1 MFKKDNN
8 QKSTLQ
14 STNYSG
20 NDVLSLFLGIILLGT
35 GLFILSKKVVVS
47 SGWYI
52 WRFGNFDLSSGTVTI
67 PLIIGIIWYFFNNK
81 SIVAKVIITLS
92 IIFIV
97 ISIIMSVRLYFIS
110 TSLFDYVLIFGMSA
124 AGSGLLLKFF
134 FQKHN

>member
-20 NDVLSLFLGIILLGT
+20 NDVLSLFLGIILLST